1 MGNPGRPHLLC
12 FDGTDSAA
20 EAVRAAGRLLASRQA
35 VVATVWH
42 PSDGSAA
49 ELDDDRARRAAALA
63 AEGCALAQDSGIT
76 AEPRPIAA
84 DEVATGVVALARE
97 IDASAVVVG
106 ARAAG
111 ARHPRLRAS
120 VSRAVAHGADRPVLV
135 AHGAGDGGPPLL
147 AYDGSDVARE
157 AIAAAGGLLGGG
169 PALVVH
175 AWLPPSHVLLW
186 NPIIKG
192 PGPLAEPA
200 EMLDEASA
208 EAARRLAA
216 EGAEH
221 ARAAGFA
228 AEPLA
233 VAVARGTWRTLLRVA
248 HDRHTR
254 VIVVGSHGMS
264 PLDVALGTV
273 ADRVTT
279 HADRPVLM
287 APGRTRA
294 EARSP

>member
-1 MGNPGRPHLLC
+1 
-12 FDGTDSAA
+12 
-20 EAVRAAGRLLASRQA
+20 LLASRQA
-35 VVATVWH
+35 VVATVWR

-63 AEGCALAQDSGIT
+63 AEGCALAQDAGIT

-84 DEVATGVVALARE
+84 DEVATAVVALARE
-97 IDASAVVVG
+97 IDTRAVVVG
-106 ARAAG
+106 ARAAA

-135 AHGAGDGGPPLL
+135 AHGAGDGGPALL
-147 AYDGSDVARE
+147 TYDGSDVARE

-186 NPIIKG
+186 NPLIKG

-200 EMLDEASA
+200 EMLDEVSA

-216 EGAEH
+216 EGADH
-221 ARAAGFA
+221 ARAARFA

-233 VAVARGTWRTLLRVA
+233 VPVARGTWRTLLRVA
-248 HDRHTR
+248 RERHAR

-264 PLDVALGTV
+264 PLDVVLGTV
-273 ADRVTT
+273 ADRVTS

-287 APGRTRA
+287 VPGRTRA